1 MLDSNI
7 VQRRVCGPLVLL
19 REIEFSKSIEIKERN
34 MKQHILAA
42 VAVAAAM
49 LSVTASAATSYSTI
63 TAPDAESRLVLAHPF
78 TSVNQWKNSSAGMDL
93 AVHASFPQIIEQNF
107 AKLDAKGSAALLHS
121 LSDLEL
127 AHLSQLYTN
136 AVTDAGGT
144 AHLHNILASRLEAPD
159 LARVSKYFGYA
170 AMAVAINNVAPQKLS
185 SFGQLANAEAMG
197 PMPGARLLTLGS
209 PGAGANILGLGQFL
223 NYTPY
228 EVYLSFRTAPVGAL
242 GVTGAIY
249 ESGVIFGMGVTLA
262 AAAGYKAGTVLSGL
276 IQTYDPS
283 LNDAIGGTITEIITQ
298 FQTNW
303 NATQIGVW
311 QQTLGTTI
319 PMTTQQRIDQITHG
333 GDFGVSADW
342 EFSVGEGGG
351 SCGFDR
357 SCDLQ

>member
-1 MLDSNI
+1 
-7 VQRRVCGPLVLL
+7 
-19 REIEFSKSIEIKERN
+19 
-34 MKQHILAA
+34 MKQHLLAA

-49 LSVTASAATSYSTI
+49 LSANASAATSYTAI

-107 AKLDAKGSAALLHS
+107 AKLDAEGSANLLHS

-144 AHLHNILASRLEAPD
+144 AHLHNILASRLEARD

-170 AMAVAINNVAPQKLS
+170 AMAVAINNVAPQKS
-185 SFGQLANAEAMG
+185 FAFGQLASAEAMG
-197 PMPGARLLTLGS
+197 PRAGARLLTIGA
-209 PGAGANILGLGQFL
+209 PGASTNLLGLGQYL
-223 NYTPY
+223 HYTPY
-228 EVYLSFRTAPVGAL
+228 EVYLSFRTAPVGSL
-242 GVTGAIY
+242 GVAGSLY

-262 AAAGYKAGTVLSGL
+262 ATVGYQAGSVLSTL

-283 LNDAIGGTITEIITQ
+283 LNDAIGGTISEMVAQ
-298 FQTNW
+298 FQTTW
-303 NATQIGVW
+303 NQTQIGVW
-311 QQTLGTTI
+311 QSNLGSQI
-319 PMTTQQRIDQITHG
+319 PMTVQQRIDQVSYG

-342 EFSVGEGGG
+342 EFAVGG
-351 SCGFDR
+351 SGASCGMQR
-357 SCDLQ
+357 SCNLQ